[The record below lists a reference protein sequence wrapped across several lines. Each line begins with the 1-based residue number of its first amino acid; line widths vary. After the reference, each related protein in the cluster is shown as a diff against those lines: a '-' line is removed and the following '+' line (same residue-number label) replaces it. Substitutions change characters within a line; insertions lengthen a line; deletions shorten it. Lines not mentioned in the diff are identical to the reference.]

1 MATQWQGP
9 HYIAILAASALAFG
23 GGYLL
28 GGRSRAPATPIATNT
43 SNGAEPAG
51 IPGFGNE
58 QGPRGRPDENELI
71 ARNAEPADG
80 GGAAQG
86 AGNESRAQPEE
97 RRSEPPREPRNNDK
111 PPPSESL
118 EDDGGYDPGER

>member
-28 GGRSRAPATPIATNT
+28 AGRSRPPTTPITTNS

-58 QGPRGRPDENELI
+58 QAPRSRPDENELI
-71 ARNAEPADG
+71 ARNAEPTD

-86 AGNESRAQPEE
+86 AGNRSRAQPEE

-111 PPPSESL
+111 PAPSESL